1 LLIVLAVVEP
11 NAAVTEDDGAVV
23 ALSYVF
29 LVALVME
36 LIRLLL
42 EAVAALSEAMLLLL
56 LLLLLVLL
64 LLLLLLRLLVDED
77 ESRVFECD
85 LDLERLL
92 FESRCLCSLPL
103 VLPLAPVDSNCSPAV
118 VFGDLEEDRL

>member
-1 LLIVLAVVEP
+1 MLIVLAVVEP

-56 LLLLLVLL
+56 LLVYEADDTTAK
-64 LLLLLLRLLVDED
+64 RLLPP
-77 ESRVFECD
+77 FC
-85 LDLERLL
+85 LD
-92 FESRCLCSLPL
+92 SCVKWC
-103 VLPLAPVDSNCSPAV
+103 N
-118 VFGDLEEDRL
+118 

>member
-1 LLIVLAVVEP
+1 LLILLAVVEP

-56 LLLLLVLL
+56 LLVLIVLL
-64 LLLLLLRLLVDED
+64 LSFEVDED

-103 VLPLAPVDSNCSPAV
+103 ALPLAPVDSNCSPAV

>member
-1 LLIVLAVVEP
+1 MLIVLAVVEP

-56 LLLLLVLL
+56 LLVLIVLL
-64 LLLLLLRLLVDED
+64 LLLLLSFEVDED

-103 VLPLAPVDSNCSPAV
+103 ALPLAPVDSNCSPAV